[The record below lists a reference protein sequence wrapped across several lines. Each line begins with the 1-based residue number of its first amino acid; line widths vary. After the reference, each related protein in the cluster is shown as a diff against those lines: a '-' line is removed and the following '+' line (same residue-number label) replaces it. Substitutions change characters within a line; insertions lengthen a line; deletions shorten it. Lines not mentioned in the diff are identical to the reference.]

1 MKHPAQTRIGPGAG
15 LSRRHFLAGPASAF
29 LASMLNMPARS
40 AAQERA
46 VPQDAARKDVPQPQA
61 GAAAQEGA
69 LPWIDAHAHVW
80 SDDVARWPLAGQQTA
95 ADLAPRRFLPEDL
108 FALARPE
115 GVGRVVLIQHSVY
128 HLWDNRYLIDCA
140 QRFPGRF
147 AVLGMIDDRQP
158 QPAQKL
164 RALHRQG
171 VRGLRITPRI
181 HGPTWLEGEGMAAL
195 WETAAQTGQ
204 VMGCLI
210 DPEHLPQLDAMCRR
224 FPQTRVV
231 IDHMARIGAEGTIRP
246 TDVEQLCKLA
256 RHRQVGVKISA
267 FYALGNKQPP
277 YDDLVPLIRRV
288 LEAFGPSRCM
298 WASDAPYQ
306 VQPPHTYAAS
316 ITLVRDR
323 LGGLSVGD
331 RQWLLARTA
340 EEFFFKS

>member
-1 MKHPAQTRIGPGAG
+1 MKRRSFAG
-15 LSRRHFLAGPASAF
+15 SVSAVGFSRRQFLAGSASAC
-29 LASMLNMPARS
+29 LARMLDTPRPCV
-40 AAQERA
+40 AQERA
-46 VPQDAARKDVPQPQA
+46 SPKDAPRNDALQPQA
-61 GAAAQEGA
+61 AGTAQEGA

-95 ADLAPRRFLPEDL
+95 SDLAPRRFLPEEL
-108 FALARPE
+108 LALARAE

-147 AVLGMIDDRQP
+147 AVLGMVDDRQP
-158 QPAQKL
+158 QAAEKL
-164 RALHRQG
+164 RSLHRQG
-171 VRGLRITPRI
+171 VGGLRITPRI
-181 HGPTWLEGEGMAAL
+181 YGPNWLLGDGMAAL

-210 DPEHLPQLDAMCRR
+210 DPEHLPQLDAMCGR

-231 IDHMARIGAEGTIRP
+231 IDHMARIGADGMIRP
-246 TDVEQLCKLA
+246 ADVEQLCRLA
-256 RHRQVGVKISA
+256 RHRHVAVKISA

-277 YDDLVPLIRRV
+277 YEDLIPLIRRV
-288 LEAFGPSRCM
+288 LDAFGPPRCM

-316 ITLVRDR
+316 IALVRDR
-323 LGGLSVGD
+323 LGGLSMGD

-340 EEFFFKS
+340 EEYFFKA